1 MKDMRH
7 LMQQAK
13 KIQEKMKQAQY
24 EIQSIQVEGES
35 GAGIARVSMNGRHNV
50 SKITID
56 PELQCEDTELLE
68 DLVVAAFNDAVQK
81 IETETKGNMGNVT
94 GGVQIPSGLNF

>member
-13 KIQEKMKQAQY
+13 QMQEKMKQAQD

-35 GAGIARVSMNGRHNV
+35 GAGIVRVSMNGRHNV
-50 SKITID
+50 SKVTID
-56 PELQCEDTELLE
+56 PELRSEDTELLE

-81 IETETKGNMGNVT
+81 IEAETKEKMGNVT
-94 GGVQIPSGLNF
+94 GGMHIPPGLNF